1 MGGTRGIGLNPDRIK
16 ARMPNPPANSLH
28 MLFDPA
34 VVSKFADCGVE
45 VLDATDELLVA
56 AMKYL
61 GLDPN
66 SKDAAS
72 IAKAE
77 EVLLKG
83 RPYMRKFLRS
93 EEIRLGK
100 EWVSTRKYRR
110 TQCHS
115 KKK

>member
-34 VVSKFADCGVE
+34 VVSKFADCVVE
-45 VLDATDELLVA
+45 VLDAPDELLVA
-56 AMKYL
+56 TMKYL

-72 IAKAE
+72 IANAE
-77 EVLLKG
+77 EVLLTVL
-83 RPYMRKFLRS
+83 PYIRQFHSSQYINDLANGDIFLARS
-93 EEIRLGK
+93 DENP
-100 EWVSTRKYRR
+100 S
-110 TQCHS
+110 
-115 KKK
+115 